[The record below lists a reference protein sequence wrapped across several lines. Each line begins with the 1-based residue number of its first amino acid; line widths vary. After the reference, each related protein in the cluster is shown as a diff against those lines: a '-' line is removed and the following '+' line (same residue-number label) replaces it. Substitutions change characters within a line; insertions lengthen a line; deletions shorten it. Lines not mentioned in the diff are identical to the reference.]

1 MIRSLLSKLSQPTPS
16 PLDDDD
22 ARLAIAALLVRLA
35 RSDHAY
41 GATEVDEIT
50 RILSRRYGLTEDGAI
65 ALRQDAEK
73 IEAEAPDTVRFTNAV
88 KDGVPLDDRIAVIEA
103 AWSVVLADGV
113 RTAEEDALMRMIP
126 RFLGITDRESNEA
139 RLRAARA
146 LDGTADGDRV

>member
-1 MIRSLLSKLSQPTPS
+1 MIRSLLAKLSQPEPS
-16 PLDDDD
+16 PLGDDD

-35 RSDHAY
+35 RSDNAY

-50 RILSRRYGLTEDGAI
+50 RILSHRYGLTSDAAI
-65 ALRQDAEK
+65 ALRH
-73 IEAEAPDTVRFTNAV
+73 EAEQLEASAPDTVRFTTAV

-126 RFLGITDRESNEA
+126 RFLGISDLESNEA
-139 RLRAARA
+139 RLRASQTIGA
-146 LDGTADGDRV
+146 GDS

>member
-1 MIRSLLSKLSQPTPS
+1 MIRSLLRKLSQPDPN
-16 PLDDDD
+16 PLGEDD

-41 GATEVDEIT
+41 GASEVAEIT
-50 RILSRRYGLTEDGAI
+50 RILSHRYGLTPDSAAE
-65 ALRQDAEK
+65 LRQKAEQL
-73 IEAEAPDTVRFTNAV
+73 EAEAPDTVRFTNAV

-126 RFLGITDRESNEA
+126 RFLGITDLQSNTA
-139 RLRAARA
+139 RQRA
-146 LDGTADGDRV
+146 LQAINGGG

>member
-1 MIRSLLSKLSQPTPS
+1 MIRSLLSKLSQPDPN
-16 PLDDDD
+16 PLGEDD

-41 GATEVDEIT
+41 GASEVAEIT
-50 RILSRRYGLTEDGAI
+50 RILSHRYGLTPDSAAE
-65 ALRQDAEK
+65 LRQKAEQL
-73 IEAEAPDTVRFTNAV
+73 EAEAPDTVRFTNAV

-126 RFLGITDRESNEA
+126 RFLGITDLQSNTA
-139 RLRAARA
+139 RQRA
-146 LDGTADGDRV
+146 LQAINGGGD